1 MILLLQQTDNSHLV
15 FTAVVAVVA
24 ALLAA
29 GFLESKI
36 LARLEWTTPERAVGF
51 VAATNMITP
60 VLAFVYLVG
69 AFLVFSFFGIKSYT
83 NFQERGF
90 LKIVIYLIFPILIV
104 VLRQQMLKILQVKTG
119 AAAWF
124 YSFAA
129 TKITF
134 WLIAVFIYFF
144 FEIFKK

>member
-1 MILLLQQTDNSHLV
+1 MLLLQQPDNSHLV
-15 FTAVVAVVA
+15 FTTVVAIVA
-24 ALLAA
+24 ALIVA

-36 LARLEWTTPERAVGF
+36 LAHLNWTTPERAVGL

-60 VLAFVYLVG
+60 VLAFIYLVA
-69 AFLVFSFFGIKSYT
+69 AFLVFSFFGIESYT
-83 NFQERGF
+83 NFQEQGF
-90 LKIVIYLIFPILIV
+90 LKIVIYLLFPILII
-104 VLRQQMLKILQVKTG
+104 VLRKQMLKILQIKTG

-134 WLIAVFIYFF
+134 WLIAMFIYFF
-144 FEIFKK
+144 IEFFKK